1 MSYAPTKSERTLRQ
15 SDAFVKNFSGAI
27 VFQGSGGRGRLETDQ
42 CWKKIRLHFNIV
54 DACVRPSPVVG
65 LEIYEEDKGIQS
77 LQPVPD
83 SGS

>member
-1 MSYAPTKSERTLRQ
+1 MSYAPTKSDRTLRH

-27 VFQGSGGRGRLETDQ
+27 VFQGSGGRGRLEPDQ
-42 CWKKIRLHFNIV
+42 CWEKIRGHFSIV
-54 DACVRPSPVVG
+54 DTCVRPNPVVG

-83 SGS
+83 SSS